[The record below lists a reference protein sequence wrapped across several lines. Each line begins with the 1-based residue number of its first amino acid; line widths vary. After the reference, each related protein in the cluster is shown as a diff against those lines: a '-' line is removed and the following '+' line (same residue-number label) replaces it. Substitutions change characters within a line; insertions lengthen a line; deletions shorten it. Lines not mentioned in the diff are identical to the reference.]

1 MAFYFLKYFIHHMI
15 LYLHL
20 EHRQDNNF
28 DDQYDGIAS
37 FSSDHY
43 NFQLVHDIQ
52 FLSNS
57 IGDLS

>member
-1 MAFYFLKYFIHHMI
+1 MI

-57 IGDLS
+57 IGDLSW